1 MCPTH
6 PNRQPLLQ
14 NSPPQRAT
22 SDKLP
27 SPRRAD
33 APVNVEAM
41 FSAPALASQPPP
53 QGAAWPELR
62 HRMRHHLLLKA
73 TGISVF
79 MWVFFLGY
87 FHTLRHPVRPAFEM
101 PLTALDHAITFQP
114 LAFWAYVSLWLY
126 VGIPAGLM
134 LSLRSLLVYG
144 AWAAAL
150 CLTGLLIFYLWPTAV
165 PKPELPADIASH
177 PGFALL
183 QGVDAAGNACP
194 SLHVATA
201 LFSAL
206 WIHHLLR
213 QMRLPGWMA
222 VFNVVWLVLIV
233 YSTLAIK
240 QHVALDAVAGV
251 LLGAAFAWASLR
263 WFPRE
268 PAWRPSVVSAPVAAG
283 AGR

>member
-14 NSPPQRAT
+14 NSPRQRVT
-22 SDKLP
+22 HDILP
-27 SPRRAD
+27 SPVRAD
-33 APVNVEAM
+33 VQGTAGAM
-41 FSAPALASQPPP
+41 FSAPAPPP
-53 QGAAWPELR
+53 TPLGAAWPELR
-62 HRMRHHLLLKA
+62 HRMRHHLVLKA
-73 TGISVF
+73 LGISAF

-87 FHTLRHPVRPAFEM
+87 FYTLRHPVRPVFEM
-101 PLTALDHAITFQP
+101 PLTGLDLAIAFQP
-114 LAFWAYVSLWLY
+114 QAFWAYVSLWLY

-150 CLTGLLIFYLWPTAV
+150 CLTGLLIFFLWPSAV
-165 PKPELPADIASH
+165 PKPELPADIALH

-213 QMRLPGWMA
+213 QMRLPRWLLALNM
-222 VFNVVWLVLIV
+222 VWLVLIV

-240 QHVALDAVAGV
+240 QHVALDAVAGAA
-251 LLGAAFAWASLR
+251 LGAAFGWASLR

-268 PAWRPSVVSAPVAAG
+268 AVWLPSTVSVPLG
-283 AGR
+283 PRAGR